1 LPVIGKGLAGP
12 ALLVAIA
19 AHGLS
24 SLACILLQESA
35 PMLFK
40 ALSAAVFGID
50 AYPVEVEVD
59 ISAGLPNFTTVGLPD
74 AAVRESRERI
84 QSAIKNCGLE
94 FPFQKITVNLAP
106 ADVKKE
112 GSGFD
117 LAIALGILGTTGV
130 LLKADLKNSLFL
142 GELSLDGSLRPIK
155 GALSIAAMARQKG
168 IQRLV
173 LPLENAS
180 EAAVVE
186 ELKVYGLRSLPEAL
200 DFINETREFAPA
212 KVDSAALLAQASQY
226 SVDFRDVKGQ
236 LHAKRAIEVATAGG
250 HNILMIGPPGA
261 GKTMLA
267 KRIPTILPPL
277 TFDEAIQTTKIHSV
291 AGLLESGGG
300 LVGTRPFRSPHHTI
314 SDAGLIGGGAVPRP
328 GEVSLAHNGLLF
340 LDELPEFQRNVLEVM
355 RQPVEDGMVTISRAA
370 MSLTFP
376 SRFMLAAAMNPCPCG
391 FFNDPSRECTCTPP
405 LIQRY
410 VSKISGPL
418 LDRID
423 IHIDMPAVRYQELRQ
438 DSGGES
444 SQEIR
449 ERVIKA
455 RQRQL
460 RRFAG
465 EKMYCNAQMSSRQ
478 IRKYCNIPPNCE
490 RLLESAMS
498 RLGLSA
504 RAHDRILK
512 VALTISDL
520 AAADSIG
527 TDHISEAIQYRSLDR
542 NYWA

>member
-1 LPVIGKGLAGP
+1 
-12 ALLVAIA
+12 
-19 AHGLS
+19 
-24 SLACILLQESA
+24 
-35 PMLFK
+35 MLFK
-40 ALSAAVFGID
+40 TLSAAVFGID
-50 AYPVEVEVD
+50 AYLVEAEVD
-59 ISAGLPNFTTVGLPD
+59 ISAGNPNFMTVGLPD

-84 QSAIKNCGLE
+84 KSAIKNCGHE
-94 FPFQKITVNLAP
+94 FPFQNITVNLAP

-117 LAIALGILGTTGV
+117 LAMALGILGTTGV
-130 LLKADLKNSLFL
+130 LLKTDLKKYLFL
-142 GELSLDGSLRPIK
+142 GELSLDGNLRPVK
-155 GALSIAAMARQKG
+155 GVLSIAALARQKG
-168 IQRLV
+168 IPKLV
-173 LPLENAS
+173 LPLENAR
-180 EAAVVE
+180 EAAVVQNVE
-186 ELKVYGLRSLPEAL
+186 VYGLRSLPEVL
-200 DFINETREFAPA
+200 DLINETREFVPA
-212 KVDSAALLAQASQY
+212 RVNVAEMLAQSSQN
-226 SVDFRDVKGQ
+226 SVDFCDVKGQ

-291 AGLLESGGG
+291 AGALESNAG
-300 LVGTRPFRSPHHTI
+300 LVGARPFRAPHHTI

-340 LDELPEFQRNVLEVM
+340 LDELPEFQRNVLEVL
-355 RQPVEDGMVTISRAA
+355 RQPLEDGTVTIARAS

-376 SRFMLAAAMNPCPCG
+376 ARFMLAAAMNPCPCG
-391 FFNDPSRECTCTPP
+391 FFNDSSRQCTCTPP
-405 LIQRY
+405 MIQRY
-410 VSKISGPL
+410 ISKISGPL

-423 IHIDMPAVRYQELRQ
+423 IHIDMPAVKYRELRD

-444 SQEIR
+444 SEEIR
-449 ERVIKA
+449 QRVVKA
-455 RQRQL
+455 RHRQL
-460 RRFAG
+460 ARYQG
-465 EKMYCNAQMSSRQ
+465 EKIYSNAQMSPRQ
-478 IRKYCNIPPNCE
+478 IRKYCAISAECE
-490 RLLESAMS
+490 RLLESAVN

-512 VALTISDL
+512 VARTIADL
-520 AAADSIG
+520 AEASSIS

>member
-1 LPVIGKGLAGP
+1 
-12 ALLVAIA
+12 
-19 AHGLS
+19 
-24 SLACILLQESA
+24 
-35 PMLFK
+35 MLFK

-50 AYPVEVEVD
+50 AYQVEVEVD
-59 ISAGLPNFTTVGLPD
+59 ITAGQPFFTTVGLPD

-84 QSAIKNCGLE
+84 KSAIKNCGLE
-94 FPFQKITVNLAP
+94 FPFQNITVNLAP

-117 LAIALGILGTTGV
+117 LSIALGILGTTGV
-130 LLKADLKNSLFL
+130 LLKNELKNTLFL
-142 GELSLDGSLRPIK
+142 GELSLDGSLRPVK
-155 GALSIAAMARQKG
+155 GALSIATMARQKG
-168 IQRLV
+168 LRKMV
-173 LPLENAS
+173 VPLENAN
-180 EAAVVE
+180 EAAVVQD
-186 ELKVYGLRSLPEAL
+186 VQVFGLRSLPEVL
-200 DFINETREFAPA
+200 DLINETREFIPA
-212 KVDSAALLAQASQY
+212 HVNTAQMLAQASQY
-226 SVDFRDVKGQ
+226 AVDFRDVKGQ

-277 TFDEAIQTTKIHSV
+277 SFDEAIQTTKIHSV
-291 AGLLESGGG
+291 AGVLEAGAG

-314 SDAGLIGGGAVPRP
+314 SDAGLIGGGVVPRP
-328 GEVSLAHNGLLF
+328 GEVSLAHNGVLF

-355 RQPVEDGMVTISRAA
+355 RQPLEDGMVTIARAA
-370 MSLTFP
+370 MTLTFP
-376 SRFMLAAAMNPCPCG
+376 ARFMLAAAMNPCPCG

-423 IHIDMPAVRYQELRQ
+423 IHIDMPAVRFQELRQ
-438 DSGGES
+438 EAGGETS
-444 SQEIR
+444 DAIR
-449 ERVIKA
+449 TRVIKT
-455 RQRQL
+455 RERQL
-460 RRFAG
+460 ERYQG
-465 EKMYCNAQMSSRQ
+465 EKIYCNAQMSSRQ
-478 IRKYCNIPPNCE
+478 IRKYCNIAPDSE

-512 VALTISDL
+512 VSRTI
-520 AAADSIG
+520 ADMDAVEDIS
-527 TDHISEAIQYRSLDR
+527 TAHISEAIQYRSLDR
-542 NYWA
+542 SYWT